1 MARSAGAS
9 VSENRGKMGMNQ
21 EKKSKKWLIWGLLA
35 LGEAALAVLIAR
47 WQGLDAANPLPL
59 NARWLSDG
67 CFVVGLMT
75 TGVGLMTWVATT
87 GFFDIMSYGVQYG
100 VRALV
105 GLFGGSR
112 KPNNQNF
119 YEYKAEREAKRGRP
133 VYAILLSGIAFI
145 ALSLLFLMIYYRA

>member
-1 MARSAGAS
+1 MVRSAGAS
-9 VSENRGKMGMNQ
+9 VSFIKGKMGMNQ
-21 EKKSKKWLIWGLLA
+21 EKKSRSWLLWGLLA
-35 LGEAALAVLIAR
+35 LGEAAAALLVAR
-47 WQGLDAANPLPL
+47 WQGLNTANPIPV

-67 CFVVGLMT
+67 CFVVGLMM

-119 YEYKAEREAKRGRP
+119 YEYRTEREAKRGKP

-145 ALSLLFLMIYYRA
+145 ALSLLFLMIYYNA